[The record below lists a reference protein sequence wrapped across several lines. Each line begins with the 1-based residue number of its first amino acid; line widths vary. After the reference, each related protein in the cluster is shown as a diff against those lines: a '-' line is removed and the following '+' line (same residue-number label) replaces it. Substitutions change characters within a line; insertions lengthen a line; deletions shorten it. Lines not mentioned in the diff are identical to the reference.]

1 MARINAALL
10 SFAAGEVSRNAM
22 ARVDLERMRLSAEVQ
37 RNWAPRSS
45 GQMMIRPGFE
55 YRGNTRGNA
64 KAKFFD
70 FVYSASDA
78 AAFEFTNGMLRIWRG
93 SPLTPIARVSV
104 ATAINNGTFASA
116 TGWTQQVGGGGNVTY
131 SANNLLLSGPARG
144 GFSRTFQA
152 VAVALADRG
161 KPHGLRIKINN
172 GKVLFRVGSTAG
184 GQEYIRETPLENG
197 YHSLEFTPTGA
208 TFYVQFENRRQR
220 DLYVGSISVEAAGV
234 VEIPSP
240 YAEADLPSMRKYQ
253 DGDIVYFA
261 CDGKRPQAIER
272 RSQTSFSI
280 VDFRPEDGPFS
291 KARTAEVRLKPSITE
306 GNGTLTSNF
315 PFFTSD
321 HVGAIFELFHEG
333 YNTTTRLGA
342 ENTFTDPIRVTGL
355 KTDKDN
361 DRDWSYLISGTWAG
375 TIKSVRSVDDP
386 DVGYTN
392 SRVSTTSNTG
402 GNPDDGTAA
411 SNLIVYYKLGF
422 RSAQYTSGVATV
434 NLSYDGGGGTG
445 RCRVTGYTSPTVVNI
460 EVLKPFNNVTFTDDW
475 KEGDWSNVQGW
486 PSAVGSTEGRL
497 FWGKNELAYGS
508 VSDVADSYDIDV
520 DSGGDASAIVRT
532 VSTGSIDRIN
542 WILALQRLCF
552 GTDGSE
558 ITARSSSF
566 DEPLTSK
573 AFTIREASTQG
584 SSSVVPAVKIDN
596 RGQFVQTSNSRLY
609 QLAYSAD
616 VQDYASSDLTLLND
630 EILLPGVV
638 AMGVQRKPDTR
649 THCILGDGT
658 AALLLTDFIED
669 VSGWHTVDT
678 DGAIE
683 DIFVL
688 PGRVENSVF
697 YVVRR
702 SVNGDTVRYVEQ
714 WALESEAV
722 NGTINK
728 ICDAS
733 FTYTGAA
740 TETVTGLAHL
750 EGKQVVVWADGN
762 AVYDQDNMP
771 TVSGGSISLPSAM
784 TNITV
789 GLPYTARFKSVKL
802 AYAAQVGTALLQE
815 KRLASLGFILA
826 DAHIKALR
834 FGPSFEQMDPF
845 RMVEDDQAQPSNTVY
860 RTYDAPPAA
869 WPGGWNTDSRICLEG
884 RAPYGAKVLGLV
896 AGIMTH
902 DRT

>member
-22 ARVDLERMRLSAEVQ
+22 ARVDLERMRLSAETQ
-37 RNWAPRSS
+37 RNWAPRAS

-55 YRGNTRGNA
+55 HRGPTKGNA

-78 AAFEFTNGMLRIWRG
+78 AAFEFTTGMLRIWRG
-93 SPLTPIARVSV
+93 SPLAPITRVGV
-104 ATAINNGTFASA
+104 ATTINNGTFASA
-116 TGWTQQVGGGGNVTY
+116 TGWTLQTGGGGNVVY
-131 SANNLLLSGPARG
+131 SANSLLLSGPARG
-144 GFSRTFQA
+144 GYSRTFQA
-152 VAVALADRG
+152 VSVVLADQG

-184 GQEYIRETPLENG
+184 GQEYIRETALETG
-197 YHSLEFTPTGA
+197 YHSLEFTPTAA

-220 DLYVGSISVEAAGV
+220 DLYVGSIAIEAAGV

-240 YAEADLPSMRKYQ
+240 YAETDLPSIRKYQ

-261 CDGKRPQAIER
+261 CDGKRPQSIER

-280 VDFRPEDGPFS
+280 VDFRPEDGPFQKS
-291 KARTAEVRLKPSITE
+291 RSAEVRLKPSVTE
-306 GNGTLTSNF
+306 GNGTLTSDF
-315 PFFTSD
+315 SFFTPD

-342 ENTFTDPIRVTGL
+342 ENVYTDPIRVTGVSS
-355 KTDKDN
+355 
-361 DRDWSYLISGTWAG
+361 DRDWSFTISGSWSG
-375 TIKSVRSVDDP
+375 TIRRMRSYDGP
-386 DVGYTN
+386 DSGYTN
-392 SRVSTTSNTG
+392 NANSTSSNG
-402 GNPDDGTAA
+402 SGTAQDGDG
-411 SNLIVYYKLGF
+411 NNNVIVYYRMGF
-422 RSAQYTSGVATV
+422 RPSEYNSGVATIRMV
-434 NLSYDGGGGTG
+434 YDGGGGTG
-445 RCRVTGYTSPTVVNI
+445 RCRVTGYTSPTVVSI

-475 KEGDWSNVQGW
+475 KEGDWSGVQGW
-486 PSAVGSTEGRL
+486 PTAVGSTEGRL
-497 FWGKNELAYGS
+497 FWGKNELTYGS

-520 DSGGDASAIVRT
+520 DSGGDASAIIRT

-552 GTDGSE
+552 GTDGAE

-566 DEPLTSK
+566 DEPLTAK

-584 SSSVVPAVKIDN
+584 SSAAVPAVKIDS
-596 RGQFVQTSNSRLY
+596 RGQFVQTSNARLY
-609 QLAYSAD
+609 QLAYSPD

-638 AMGVQRKPDTR
+638 AMAVQRKPDTR

-669 VSGWHTVDT
+669 VSGWHTIDT

-683 DIFVL
+683 DVFVL
-688 PGRVENSVF
+688 PGRVENRVF

-702 SVNGDTVRYVEQ
+702 SINGSTVRYVEQ
-714 WALESEAV
+714 WALESEAS
-722 NGTINK
+722 NGTLNK

-733 FTYTGAA
+733 ATYIGPA
-740 TETVTGLAHL
+740 TSTIVGLEHL
-750 EGKQVVVWADGN
+750 EGKQVVVWANGN

-771 TVSGGSISLPSAM
+771 TVTGGSISLPSAM

-815 KRLASLGFILA
+815 KRVVSLGFILA

-834 FGPSFEQMDPF
+834 YGPTFDKMDPF
-845 RMVEDDQAQPSNTVY
+845 RMVEGDLAQSETTKY

-869 WPGGWNTDSRICLEG
+869 WPGGWDTDSRICLEG